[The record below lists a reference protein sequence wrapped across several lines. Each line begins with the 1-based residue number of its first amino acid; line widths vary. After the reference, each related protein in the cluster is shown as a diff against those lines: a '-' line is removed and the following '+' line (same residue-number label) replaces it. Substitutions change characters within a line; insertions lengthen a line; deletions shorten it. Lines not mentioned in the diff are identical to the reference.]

1 MFPFINFKRQR
12 FSRRI
17 LIWRNKKISERKF
30 VLILSFI
37 IGILSGLAAVLLK
50 STVHYTH
57 HFITGGFEEGFNNNL
72 LVFPLIGIFLTVL
85 YVKYVVKD
93 KIGHGVSRILYS
105 LSKNNGRIKGHNN
118 YSSIIASTL
127 TIGFGGSV
135 GAEAPVVLTGASI
148 GSTLGHYFRLNFKSI
163 ALLLACGAA
172 GAIGGI
178 FKAPIAGMI
187 FTLEVLMLDLTLTSI
202 VPLLIASVTGATIAY
217 LLMGEGVVLSV
228 LNVQPFELN
237 NIPFYILLGLLCGL
251 ISYYF
256 TKTTM
261 HIESGLGKIKN
272 TFVKVLL
279 GGTVLAVL
287 IFVFPSLYG
296 EGNQTLQSL
305 LNGNIDG
312 IPKDRIFSYIMQN
325 NWYVLF
331 YLGLLLLLK
340 VVAMAFTNGSG
351 GVGGIFGP
359 TLFVGGVAGYWLS
372 HLINSLGIVKLPEGN
387 FALVGMAGL
396 MAGVMH
402 APLTAIFLIAEITG
416 GYSLFIPL
424 MMTSTIAYIT
434 IIWFTKHSIYTHRL
448 AERGELLTHHKDE
461 VVLTLMKL
469 EKVIEKDFA
478 SVCIDDSLGKLIKSV
493 SKSKRNIFP
502 VLNDE
507 DELVGI
513 VLLDNIREV
522 MFEREKY
529 EETFVSDVMVA
540 PPEIVNVEDNM
551 DTVMKK
557 FNTSGAWN
565 LPVLKGGKYYGFVSK
580 SKIFNS
586 YRDVLVQVSE
596 Y

>member
-1 MFPFINFKRQR
+1 MFSFINFKQQR

-30 VLILSFI
+30 VLILSFF
-37 IGILSGLAAVLLK
+37 IGILSGLAAVFLK
-50 STVHYTH
+50 SAVHYTH
-57 HFITGGFEEGFNNNL
+57 HRLTEGFEEGFNYTL
-72 LVFPLIGIFLTVL
+72 LIFPVIGIFLTVL
-85 YVKYVVKD
+85 FVKYVVKD
-93 KIGHGVSRILYS
+93 KIGHGVSRILYA
-105 LSKNNGRIKGHNN
+105 LSKNNGRLRGHNS
-118 YSSIIASTL
+118 YSSIVASTL

-135 GAEAPVVLTGASI
+135 GAEAPIVLTGASI

-202 VPLLIASVTGATIAY
+202 VPLLISSVTGAMVAY
-217 LLMGEGVVLSV
+217 FLMGEGVVLSV
-228 LNVQPFELN
+228 MNTQPFELH

-251 ISYYF
+251 VSFYF
-256 TKTTM
+256 TKTTIS
-261 HIESGLGKIKN
+261 IESSLSKIKN
-272 TFVKVLL
+272 TFVKIFI
-279 GGTVLAVL
+279 GGVVLAGL
-287 IFVFPSLYG
+287 IFIFPSLYG

-305 LNGNIDG
+305 LNGNTDG
-312 IPKDRIFSYIMQN
+312 IPKDRIFSFILQN
-325 NWYVLF
+325 KWYVLI
-331 YLGLLLLLK
+331 YLGLLLLFK
-340 VVAMAFTNGSG
+340 VVAMSFTNGSG

-359 TLFVGGVAGYWLS
+359 TLFVGGVTGYWLS
-372 HLINSLGIVKLPEGN
+372 YFINSFGFVKLPEGN

-424 MMTSTIAYIT
+424 MITSTIAYIT
-434 IIWFTKHSIYTHRL
+434 ILWFTKHSIYTHRL

-469 EKVIEKDFA
+469 ESVIEKDFV
-478 SVCIDDSLGKLIKSV
+478 SVGIDDSLGILIKAV
-493 SKSKRNIFP
+493 SKSRRNIFP
-502 VLNDE
+502 VLNNDE
-507 DELVGI
+507 ELVGI

-529 EETFVSDVMVA
+529 SETFVSDVMIS

-557 FNTSGAWN
+557 FTSSGAWN
-565 LPVLKGGKYYGFVSK
+565 LPVLKEGKYFGFVSK

>member
-1 MFPFINFKRQR
+1 MLSFINVKRQR

-37 IGILSGLAAVLLK
+37 VGLLSGLAAVLLK
-50 STVHYTH
+50 STVHHTH
-57 HFITGGFEEGFNNNL
+57 HFLTKGFAEGFNYTFL
-72 LVFPLIGIFLTVL
+72 IFPLIGITLTVF
-85 YVKYVVKD
+85 YVKFFVKD
-93 KIGHGVSRILYS
+93 NIGHGVSRILYA
-105 LSKNNGRIKGHNN
+105 LSKNNGRIKAHNN

-135 GAEAPVVLTGASI
+135 GVEAPIVLTGASI
-148 GSTLGHYFRLNFKSI
+148 GSTLGRYFRLNFKSI
-163 ALLLACGAA
+163 ALLVACGAA

-202 VPLLIASVTGATIAY
+202 VPLLISSVTGATIAY
-217 LLMGEGVVLSV
+217 FLMGEGVVLSV
-228 LNVQPFELN
+228 ANTQNFELN
-237 NIPFYILLGLLCGL
+237 FIPFYILLGLLSGL
-251 ISYYF
+251 ISFYF

-261 HIESGLGKIKN
+261 QIESALKKIKN
-272 TFVKVLL
+272 IFVKILI
-279 GGTVLAVL
+279 GGTVLAGL
-287 IFVFPSLYG
+287 IFLFPSLYG
-296 EGNQTLQSL
+296 EGTQTLQSL
-305 LNGNIDG
+305 LNGNTEGLPID
-312 IPKDRIFSYIMQN
+312 KIFSFVLQN
-325 NWYVLF
+325 NWYILI
-331 YLGLLLLLK
+331 YLGMLILLK
-340 VVAMAFTNGSG
+340 VVAMAITNGSG

-359 TLFVGGVAGYWLS
+359 TLFVGGVTGYWLS
-372 HLINSLGIVKLPEGN
+372 NFINSFGFVKLPEGN

-424 MMTSTIAYIT
+424 IITSTIAYIT
-434 IIWFTKHSIYTHRL
+434 ILWFTKHSIYTHRL

-469 EKVIEKDFA
+469 DSVIEKDFVA
-478 SVCIDDSLGKLIKSV
+478 VCIDDSLGQLIKAV

-502 VLNDE
+502 VLNNE

-513 VLLDNIREV
+513 VLLDNIREL
-522 MFEREKY
+522 MFQRDKY
-529 EETFVSDVMVA
+529 EETLVSDVMVS
-540 PPEIVNVEDNM
+540 PPEIVDVTDNM
-551 DTVMKK
+551 DIVMKK
-557 FNTSGAWN
+557 FNSSGAWN
-565 LPVLKGGKYYGFVSK
+565 LPVMKEGKYVGFVSK
-580 SKIFNS
+580 SKIFNT

>member
-1 MFPFINFKRQR
+1 MLSFINFKRQR

-17 LIWRNKKISERKF
+17 LIWRNKKISEKKF
-30 VLILSFI
+30 VLILSFV

-57 HFITGGFEEGFNNNL
+57 HFLTNGFEDGFNYL
-72 LVFPLIGIFLTVL
+72 FLILPLVGILLTVL
-85 YVKYVVKD
+85 YVKFVVKD
-93 KIGHGVSRILYS
+93 NIGHGVSKILYA

-118 YSSIIASTL
+118 YSSIVASTL

-135 GAEAPVVLTGASI
+135 GAEAPIVLTGASI

-187 FTLEVLMLDLTLTSI
+187 FALEVLMLDLTLTSI
-202 VPLLIASVTGATIAY
+202 VPLLISSVTGATVAY
-217 LLMGEGVVLSV
+217 FLMGEGVVLSV
-228 LNVQPFELN
+228 ANTQPFGLN
-237 NIPFYILLGLLCGL
+237 NIPFYILLGLLSGL

-261 HIESGLGKIKN
+261 RIESSLHKIKN
-272 TFVKVLL
+272 IFVKVLL
-279 GGTVLAVL
+279 GGVSLAGI

-296 EGNQTLQSL
+296 EGTQTLQSL
-305 LNGNIDG
+305 LNGNTDG
-312 IPKDRIFSYIMQN
+312 LSVDSLFSFIFDNRWYLLVYI
-325 NWYVLF
+325 
-331 YLGLLLLLK
+331 GLLLLLK
-340 VVAMAFTNGSG
+340 VVAMAITNGSG

-359 TLFVGGVAGYWLS
+359 TLFVGGVTGYWLS
-372 HLINSLGIVKLPEGN
+372 DFINSFGFVKLPLGN

-424 MMTSTIAYIT
+424 MITSTIAYIT

-469 EKVIEKDFA
+469 DSVIEKDFI
-478 SVCIDDSLGKLIKSV
+478 SVGIDDPLGKLIEAV
-493 SKSKRNIFP
+493 SKSRRNIFP
-502 VLNDE
+502 VLNNE

-513 VLLDNIREV
+513 VLLDNIREI
-522 MFEREKY
+522 MFQREKY
-529 EETFVSDVMVA
+529 DDTFVSDVMVS
-540 PPEIVNVEDNM
+540 PPEMVDVMDNM
-551 DTVMKK
+551 DIVMKK
-557 FNTSGAWN
+557 FNSSGAWN
-565 LPVLKGGKYYGFVSK
+565 LPVIKDGKYFGFVSK
-580 SKIFNS
+580 SKIFNA

>member
-1 MFPFINFKRQR
+1 M
-12 FSRRI
+12 
-17 LIWRNKKISERKF
+17 
-30 VLILSFI
+30 LILSFI
-37 IGILSGLAAVLLK
+37 VGILSGLAAVLLK

-57 HFITGGFEEGFNNNL
+57 HFLTNGFEDGFNYL
-72 LVFPLIGIFLTVL
+72 FLMLPLVGILLTVL
-85 YVKYVVKD
+85 YVKYIVKD
-93 KIGHGVSRILYS
+93 NIGHGVSKILYA

-118 YSSIIASTL
+118 YSSVVASTL

-135 GAEAPVVLTGASI
+135 GAEAPIVLTGASI

-187 FTLEVLMLDLTLTSI
+187 FSLEVLMLDLTLTSI
-202 VPLLIASVTGATIAY
+202 VPLLISSVTGATVAY
-217 LLMGEGVVLSV
+217 FLMGEGVMLSV
-228 LNVQPFELN
+228 VNTQPFELN
-237 NIPFYILLGLLCGL
+237 NIPFYILLGLLSGL
-251 ISYYF
+251 VSFYF

-261 HIESGLGKIKN
+261 HIESKLHKIKN
-272 TFVKVLL
+272 TFVKVFI
-279 GGTVLAVL
+279 GGIVLAGI
-287 IFVFPSLYG
+287 IFVFPPLYG
-296 EGNQTLQSL
+296 EGTQTLQSL
-305 LNGNIDG
+305 LNGNTEGLPVDG
-312 IPKDRIFSYIMQN
+312 LFSFVFDN
-325 NWYVLF
+325 RWYLLF
-331 YLGLLLLLK
+331 YIGLLMLLK
-340 VVAMAFTNGSG
+340 VVAMAITNGSG

-372 HLINSLGIVKLPEGN
+372 DLINSFGFVKLPEGN

-424 MMTSTIAYIT
+424 MITSTIAYIT
-434 IIWFTKHSIYTHRL
+434 ILWFTKHSIYTHRL

-469 EKVIEKDFA
+469 DSVIEKDFI
-478 SVCIDDSLGKLIKSV
+478 SVGIDDSLGDLIKSV
-493 SKSKRNIFP
+493 SKSRRNIFP
-502 VLNDE
+502 VLNNE

-513 VLLDNIREV
+513 VLLDNIREI
-522 MFEREKY
+522 MFQREKY
-529 EETFVSDVMVA
+529 DDTFVSDVMVS
-540 PPEIVNVEDNM
+540 PPEMVDVCDNM
-551 DTVMKK
+551 DRVMRK
-557 FNTSGAWN
+557 FNNSGAWN
-565 LPVLKGGKYYGFVSK
+565 LPVIKDGKYLGFVSK
-580 SKIFNS
+580 SKIFNA